1 MEPWLISAVPQ
12 PLPCRSRA
20 RASYAPYVPEAQG
33 QHYAL
38 AAGAPCTTATR
49 THTVAPQ
56 VDGALTY
63 GEYDLGHFSALVE
76 RACADRPGGLEGATL
91 LDCGSGCGRL
101 VVAASALWP
110 EMERAIGIE
119 KVEPLHAIGIAAVAQ
134 LPAGQQARLRLLC
147 GDAHDL
153 TDAMRQAD
161 VVFAYSSAFAS
172 QGDLLTDFS
181 YTCGTRLRT

>member
-1 MEPWLISAVPQ
+1 MH
-12 PLPCRSRA
+12 CR
-20 RASYAPYVPEAQG
+20 
-33 QHYAL
+33 
-38 AAGAPCTTATR
+38 APCVYTR
-49 THTVAPQ
+49 TVAPQ

-63 GEYDLGHFSALVE
+63 GEYDLGHFCALVE

-119 KVEPLHAIGIAAVAQ
+119 KVQPLHALGIAAVAQ
-134 LPAGQQARLRLLC
+134 LPAEQQARLSLLC

-181 YTCGTRLRT
+181 YTCGTRLRA

>member
-1 MEPWLISAVPQ
+1 MPRHGATCR
-12 PLPCRSRA
+12 CRSLCRA
-20 RASYAPYVPEAQG
+20 AAVRVPHSAYRRPKGSYAS
-33 QHYAL
+33 
-38 AAGAPCTTATR
+38 GAPCVYTR
-49 THTVAPQ
+49 TVAPQ

-63 GEYDLGHFSALVE
+63 GEYDLGHFCALVE

-110 EMERAIGIE
+110 EMARAIGIE
-119 KVEPLHAIGIAAVAQ
+119 KVEPLHALGIAAVAQ
-134 LPAGQQARLRLLC
+134 LPAEQRARLRLLC

-161 VVFAYSSAFAS
+161 V
-172 QGDLLTDFS
+172 
-181 YTCGTRLRT
+181 